1 METKQCNYCNETK
14 TIDQFYKSKQQLKS
28 GVDYYCKY
36 CRNGNSLKSQ
46 RGGNTKPCSIEGCPK
61 PHYAL
66 SWCRMHYAR
75 FDRHGSTDLKI
86 KFQTHR
92 EYTLRVKYLMSMEE
106 FNKRAENGCEICGDK
121 PNRTLQVD
129 HDHNCC
135 SGIKACKKCVRG
147 VVCNKCNIN
156 VGKYEKGLM
165 RDDNPHLEK
174 VKEYLDKYSA

>member
-1 METKQCNYCNETK
+1 METKQCNLCNKTK
-14 TIDQFYKSKQQLKS
+14 TIDQFYKSKILYLS
-28 GVDYYCKY
+28 HGVDYYCKY
-36 CRNGNSLKSQ
+36 CRNGTSLKSQ
-46 RGGNTKPCSIEGCPK
+46 RSNSKPCSIEGCTK

-75 FDRHGSTDLKI
+75 FDRTGTTDLKF
-86 KFQTHR
+86 KLQTHK
-92 EYTLRVKYLMSMEE
+92 EYNLRVKYLMTLEE
-106 FNKRAENGCEICGDK
+106 FDERSKNGCEICGDK
-121 PNRTLQVD
+121 PNRSLQVD

-135 SGIKACKKCVRG
+135 STQKACKKCVRG